1 MEGSFR
7 LRLQI
12 YGLCCFYPKGNGMYV
27 LLPGTG
33 PGAAGTYGSKADQ
46 HLAHIGYDL
55 KYDGTGAKGQRHVPL
70 VGDLILKNSTT
81 FGFNPDLDSSVLAIP
96 TVIRGA
102 TFNETA
108 LDDAPPQNLLMARF
122 KLIGGS
128 MGQPCLGYRWD
139 VGPNVSNKQL
149 SWCTEWI
156 IDNYPGTQLDF
167 SIVPF
172 FSNLPYY
179 QGTLYPSGG
188 NEIVLRIM
196 HILADED
203 EDKPTTIHHDSS
215 LQKHFLAYYDLFTL
229 PMNAAVYYPM
239 CHIPGTCEYRDRHR
253 LVQPFG
259 YHPWAGSAS
268 TCALSG
274 GH

>member
-1 MEGSFR
+1 
-7 LRLQI
+7 
-12 YGLCCFYPKGNGMYV
+12 MYV

-33 PGAAGTYGSKADQ
+33 PGAAGTYGRKTDQ
-46 HLAHIGYDL
+46 HLAHIRYDL
-55 KYDGTGAKGQRHVPL
+55 KYDGNGATGPKHVPL
-70 VGDLILKNSTT
+70 AGDLILQNSTT
-81 FGFNPDLDSSVLAIP
+81 FGFSQKLDCSVLPIP
-96 TVIRGA
+96 TVVHGA
-102 TFNETA
+102 TFNDA
-108 LDDAPPQNLLMARF
+108 LLGDTPPQNLLMARL

-128 MGQPCLGYRWD
+128 EGQPCLGYRWD
-139 VGPNVSNKQL
+139 VGPNVPNKQL

-172 FSNLPYY
+172 FSNLPSY
-179 QGTLYPSGG
+179 QGRLYPSSH
-188 NEIVLRIM
+188 EIVLRIA

-203 EDKPTTIHHDSS
+203 EDRPGTIHHDPS

-229 PMNAAVYYPM
+229 PENATVYYPV
-239 CHIPGTCEYRDRHR
+239 CHTPGMCEYRHRHR

-259 YHPWAGSAS
+259 YHPFAGSAS
-268 TCALSG
+268 TCALAG